1 MWIVANINSNQI
13 STFKDSV
20 KSCNPDNTEFY
31 FPKII
36 FKINKQYKTKNLLG
50 NYIFCFNKHFNYNK
64 VKSLKY
70 LKGLNYFLENS
81 FFNQKDIKSFIKL
94 CKSFEDK
101 KGLLKS
107 SFFLNFRSEN
117 FKFLNGPLKSIF
129 FKVLET
135 NKTKIF
141 AETNDNKKVIIKKK
155 NNIHFLSN

>member
-36 FKINKQYKTKNLLG
+36 FKI
-50 NYIFCFNKHFNYNK
+50 NKHFNYNK